1 MSFNNRTGI
10 ASLIRILLF
19 SCRQNFPFFLPVYK
33 IPCTYQMPGSMICR
47 KCRFSFIIQI
57 KNIKYPLI
65 IKWDGITKPRIFR
78 PVKQIFHF
86 LLLYSG
92 IIYSEK

>member
-33 IPCTYQMPGSMICR
+33 IPCTC
-47 KCRFSFIIQI
+47 
-57 KNIKYPLI
+57 
-65 IKWDGITKPRIFR
+65 
-78 PVKQIFHF
+78 
-86 LLLYSG
+86 LLYTSDAADD
-92 IIYSEK
+92 